1 MERSDGETS
10 RKCLSSLHIKFNLPP
25 LSFKTLH
32 SFVVEEKKML
42 IWKKKN
48 KKKPNPLVW
57 YKSLLVESQ
66 GEICSVLITKSRPAR
81 HKRGLYIGHSH
92 PQPGPVPS
100 ASSFSTAICHEEFK
114 FHIFICQLR
123 KGLSAEAYT
132 TVCQKARGP
141 WWQYALTFVL
151 PGSR

>member
-1 MERSDGETS
+1 MEKHPGNVFQACILNLICHPCPLRLCIHLLW
-10 RKCLSSLHIKFNLPP
+10 RK
-25 LSFKTLH
+25 
-32 SFVVEEKKML
+32 KKML